1 MNDGEHSYVADSG
14 SMPDEVEV
22 AVVGAGPVG
31 LTMATM
37 LAAYGIQTTVLDR
50 AAEPA
55 DHSRASVIH
64 ARTLEALE
72 PLGIVEEAIRKGVV
86 VPHFGVRDRDRQL
99 LAVDFRGLPTSYPYT
114 LMLPQD
120 ETERLLRGA
129 FGRRGGG
136 ILWGHEVTGITQD
149 TSGVEIAVRTAQR
162 DERLRARFLIGCD
175 GAHSTV
181 RETLGMR
188 FEGATYPQSFVLADV
203 RTAWGSPDDEVQL
216 FFSPEGLVVVA
227 PLPHGRHRIVATVD
241 EAPPEPSLK
250 DIQQLL
256 DARGPRVPRPVVEE
270 AVWSSR
276 FRVHHRVAA
285 SFREGAIF
293 LCGDAAHVH
302 SPAGG

>member
-1 MNDGEHSYVADSG
+1 
-14 SMPDEVEV
+14 
-22 AVVGAGPVG
+22 
-31 LTMATM
+31 
-37 LAAYGIQTTVLDR
+37 
-50 AAEPA
+50 
-55 DHSRASVIH
+55 
-64 ARTLEALE
+64 
-72 PLGIVEEAIRKGVV
+72 
-86 VPHFGVRDRDRQL
+86 
-99 LAVDFRGLPTSYPYT
+99 
-114 LMLPQD
+114 
-120 ETERLLRGA
+120 
-129 FGRRGGG
+129 
-136 ILWGHEVTGITQD
+136 VTGITQD

-188 FEGATYPQSFVLADV
+188 FEGATYPQSFVLAHVHV
-203 RTAWGSPDDEVQL
+203 RWGLPDDEVQL